1 MYLSCALFSPHGTR
15 CPCNDSLDHPYPPLR
30 PSSRQ
35 GKALGLVANIESL
48 SAIVSP
54 VVWGYVYRASV
65 GWSAGLAFFAMGGTA
80 GVAFALSLGLRA
92 PSQLAS
98 ES

>member
-1 MYLSCALFSPHGTR
+1 MAPAVLPATLATTRTLPCA
-15 CPCNDSLDHPYPPLR
+15 R

-92 PSQLAS
+92 PSQLS

>member
-1 MYLSCALFSPHGTR
+1 MAPAVLPATLATTRTLPCA
-15 CPCNDSLDHPYPPLR
+15 R

-65 GWSAGLAFFAMGGTA
+65 GWSAGLAFFADGAHRQRPFVGEQAPPDPGG
-80 GVAFALSLGLRA
+80 
-92 PSQLAS
+92 
-98 ES
+98 

>member
-1 MYLSCALFSPHGTR
+1 M
-15 CPCNDSLDHPYPPLR
+15 
-30 PSSRQ
+30 
-35 GKALGLVANIESL
+35 ANIESL

-80 GVAFALSLGLRA
+80 GVAFALSLGLCA

>member
-1 MYLSCALFSPHGTR
+1 MAPAVLPATLATTRTLPCA
-15 CPCNDSLDHPYPPLR
+15 PL
-30 PSSRQ
+30 SSRQ

-92 PSQLAS
+92 PSQLS